1 MFLTAVNRLGG
12 CLHMMEQ
19 TIMFPPK
26 PRNTSQEINHPLELG
41 RVDQVT
47 VTVDQV
53 TEAQRRRI

>member
-1 MFLTAVNRLGG
+1 
-12 CLHMMEQ
+12 MMEQ

-26 PRNTSQEINHPLELG
+26 PRKTSQEINHPLELG

>member
-1 MFLTAVNRLGG
+1 
-12 CLHMMEQ
+12 MMEQ

-47 VTVDQV
+47 VDQV